1 MLKSSDS
8 TGDRR
13 CNCAGHGK
21 TALLYGNVCVGV
33 WVCGLALGP
42 TWGLVFLLLQK
53 ESFEMINTHLFIYFT
68 R

>member
-21 TALLYGNVCVGV
+21 TALLYGNVCRCVGV
-33 WVCGLALGP
+33 WVGFG
-42 TWGLVFLLLQK
+42 TNVGV
-53 ESFEMINTHLFIYFT
+53 SIFT
-68 R
+68 VAKGIF